1 MENGLCDPDV
11 VFEKPTL
18 QAMIQDY
25 TREAGVRNLERQIGR
40 ICRKVATEVAQQTAE
55 PPITIGHDG
64 LIPYLGPVK
73 YLAEVAQRTQ
83 IPGVATGL
91 AWTSS
96 GGELLFVESARMPG
110 GKGLTITGQLG
121 DVMRESAQAAL
132 SYIRSQADKLGIKG
146 DFFEKSDIHIHV
158 PAGSIPK
165 DGPSAGVTIATALA
179 SLLTGCPVDE
189 TVGMTGEITL
199 RGQVM
204 PIGGLKEKVLA
215 AHRAGLQKVILPQR
229 NEPDLDDIPDE
240 VREAI
245 DFICVDHI
253 EEVLDVALKR
263 KAVVGKESN

>member
-1 MENGLCDPDV
+1 
-11 VFEKPTL
+11 
-18 QAMIQDY
+18 
-25 TREAGVRNLERQIGR
+25 
-40 ICRKVATEVAQQTAE
+40 
-55 PPITIGHDG
+55 
-64 LIPYLGPVK
+64 
-73 YLAEVAQRTQ
+73 
-83 IPGVATGL
+83 L